1 MLLAL
6 DVVVHVHEVAD
17 GADIV
22 GDVGIAVDGVLDG
35 AACHRKVYHVHGLVV
50 VEHGVDEAAG
60 EGVAAAHAVEDVEGE
75 QLALEGVAV
84 VPHKGFQAVLAAAVG
99 IADVAGDA
107 LQAGVALDEVLEDFV
122 LLLIAG
128 LQRHAVLPVAL
139 GVVVVILP
147 QVVRL
152 NAQQHIHIGQALG
165 AEVAGFLPAPQG
177 RAEVA
182 VEADGQALLLGL
194 LAHIDDET
202 AAVGSQRRGNAAQV
216 QPVEALQQLVQID
229 LGEIVLGDGAVL
241 AVIDDLGGADAVAG
255 LEVVCTQTVGGRLIR
270 LGEDHGGAVDVVGA
284 QPAHGALA
292 EAVVRHDAEEGAVHA
307 EVCQCEGD
315 VGLAA
320 AVAGLK
326 VGGHAELFVVRRGQA
341 QHDLAAGDEF
351 RSGRLVAQNGVEM
364 FHNGPPV
371 ALLGHLSRRLSYTI
385 LETGRLVLS
394 RAARPHMTHIVV
406 SIIVL
411 SERICKEK
419 KNTVRENLVGFLW
432 IVTESVSAGRPV
444 VSPQMGPETHGFAP
458 TLRAG
463 APLLWTFAW
472 ETPLHLPLIGL
483 PAGQMPVRS
492 KLGVYSSRAL
502 LFCCI

>member
-1 MLLAL
+1 M
-6 DVVVHVHEVAD
+6 
-17 GADIV
+17 
-22 GDVGIAVDGVLDG
+22 
-35 AACHRKVYHVHGLVV
+35 
-50 VEHGVDEAAG
+50 EHGVDEAAG
-60 EGVAAAHAVEDVEGE
+60 ESVAAAHAVEDVEGE

-84 VPHKGFQAVLAAAVG
+84 IPHKGFQAVLAAAVG

-107 LQAGVALDEVLEDFV
+107 LQAGVALDEVLENFV

-139 GVVVVILP
+139 GVVILVLP
-147 QVVRL
+147 QVVGL
-152 NAQQHIHIGQALG
+152 DAQQHVHIGQALG
-165 AEVAGFLPAPQG
+165 AEVAGLVPGPEG
-177 RAEVA
+177 GAEVA

-194 LAHIDDET
+194 LEHIDDEA
-202 AAVGSQRRGNAAQV
+202 AAVGGQSRGNAAQV

-255 LEVVCTQTVGGRLIR
+255 LEVVCTQTVGGRLVR

-284 QPAHGALA
+284 QPAHGAFA

-307 EVCQCEGD
+307 EVCQREGD

-371 ALLGHLSRRLSYTI
+371 ALLGHLSRRLSYTL

-432 IVTESVSAGRPV
+432 IVTIALSGTPRQL
-444 VSPQMGPETHGFAP
+444 PQRGSH
-458 TLRAG
+458 
-463 APLLWTFAW
+463 WQ
-472 ETPLHLPLIGL
+472 
-483 PAGQMPVRS
+483 AGQLCADR
-492 KLGVYSSRAL
+492 
-502 LFCCI
+502 